1 MHISHYPSWGILK
14 AGGAFELHHG
24 REVFHE
30 IVAFAKDASKSTNL
44 HALSPA
50 DFNTLV
56 KQQGNLEI
64 RCDFMSLFSIAS
76 DQYLRKVFQTE
87 NRLNMTS
94 KNKIISVTYFANVK
108 NTRIIYSESIRFR
121 LSIVFKFSQV

>member
-14 AGGAFELHHG
+14 VGGAFELHHG

-30 IVAFAKDASKSTNL
+30 IVAFAKEASKSTNL

-64 RCDFMSLFSIAS
+64 VCEFMTLLFTAWNNI
-76 DQYLRKVFQTE
+76 
-87 NRLNMTS
+87 
-94 KNKIISVTYFANVK
+94 
-108 NTRIIYSESIRFR
+108 
-121 LSIVFKFSQV
+121 FSN